1 MVADAGLDDPADPAR
16 LYHALERVS
25 KWLAQATQ
33 EGREALIALRSSTTQ
48 HNDLA
53 EALRRAGEN
62 CILRNSMTFALSV
75 QGIAREMHPIV
86 RDEVYLI
93 GYEAMRN
100 ACLHSR
106 GTRVDV
112 ELSYARDLV
121 VRVRDN
127 GIGINQE
134 VVVKGKKGHF
144 GVPGMHERADRIRAK
159 LRFNSTS
166 AGTEVELI
174 VPGNL
179 TFPDG
184 KLAPQRSLTK
194 LLRFFRLA
202 R

>member
-1 MVADAGLDDPADPAR
+1 
-16 LYHALERVS
+16 
-25 KWLAQATQ
+25 
-33 EGREALIALRSSTTQ
+33 
-48 HNDLA
+48 
-53 EALRRAGEN
+53 
-62 CILRNSMTFALSV
+62 MTFALTV
-75 QGIAREMHPIV
+75 KGTAREMHPIV

-106 GTRVDV
+106 GTRLDV

-121 VRVRDN
+121 VRVRDD

-144 GVPGMHERADRIRAK
+144 GVPGMLERANRIGAK

-174 VPGNL
+174 VPRNL
-179 TFPDG
+179 IFANG